1 MECCPPK
8 KTTAELIWLP
18 EPTLDDSGLH
28 YKKYDVVNGTETTED
43 DRPSL
48 KTKVVKAKAKKGVTA
63 GPSNQPGPSDQQ
75 HEQEGTS
82 TERRAFQSAQTARAT
97 VTCVECQ
104 KPRVIFSNK
113 KLSTRQEML
122 LAVTVSEYEY
132 SCGSTLFP
140 PSCHNL
146 IKELTINQYLSCQQP
161 VEVSYYASDVGRKDL
176 CCHCA
181 GINAIVDP
189 ALKKQF
195 KTVLPIC
202 DSCVADRKVAVTQ
215 RPFGKASKKRN

>member
-1 MECCPPK
+1 MSS
-8 KTTAELIWLP
+8 AEPCYVMKQVQSWRRTWSLHNALQGHNCGVLI
-18 EPTLDDSGLH
+18 
-28 YKKYDVVNGTETTED
+28 
-43 DRPSL
+43 
-48 KTKVVKAKAKKGVTA
+48 
-63 GPSNQPGPSDQQ
+63 
-75 HEQEGTS
+75 
-82 TERRAFQSAQTARAT
+82 
-97 VTCVECQ
+97 TCVECQ

-113 KLSTRQEML
+113 KLRTSQEML

-161 VEVSYYASDVGRKDL
+161 VEVSYYVSDVGRKDL